1 MTYSIISIISI
12 IIVIIIIISII
23 ITIITSQ
30 AESVEETLR
39 FLQKDMA
46 LKVFKE
52 PGYEAENGDAPP
64 LVRTPVKPKGVMP
77 WQV

>member
-1 MTYSIISIISI
+1 M
-12 IIVIIIIISII
+12 
-23 ITIITSQ
+23 
-30 AESVEETLR
+30 EETLR